1 MRRALVLLL
10 LCAAGGG
17 GALLGAQSPAAP
29 AAPAAGTA
37 SDAAAAIRAAQK
49 RIDDE
54 YARAVMSPF
63 TAIAVRYIEPGQT
76 GRLGAGAA
84 GIAFDPAAPM
94 AEAADFTLEA
104 DAFWVAPVAGSK
116 PPLVVA
122 KDESGNPAAG
132 PSTPVKTKTRLRD
145 GDVVSIGR
153 YYAEALVSP
162 GASNVRVFDPAAPAR
177 KTFAGLKWFPPN
189 PALRLNAT
197 FTANPKPDK
206 VVVMTSRG
214 LRKEF
219 YRAGTLAFTV
229 DGQPRTLTGLSAT
242 PVPGAGDELFVPFR
256 DATTGKETYEVGRY
270 LTVRAEPPGT
280 PHIVDFNEATNPLC
294 NYSPHYNCPI
304 PPRENTLAVAIRAG
318 EMTYP
323 SHH

>member
-1 MRRALVLLL
+1 MRHALVLLS
-10 LCAAGGG
+10 LCAAAG
-17 GALLGAQSPAAP
+17 GALLGAQAP
-29 AAPAAGTA
+29 ARPAAGTA
-37 SDAAAAIRAAQK
+37 ADATAAIRAAQQ
-49 RIDDE
+49 RVDDE

-84 GIAFDPAAPM
+84 GIEFDPAAPM

-104 DAFWVAPVAGSK
+104 DAFWIAPVAGSK
-116 PPLVVA
+116 PPVIVA
-122 KDESGNPAAG
+122 KDAHGNPGAG
-132 PSTPVKTKTRLRD
+132 PGTPVKAKTRLRE

-153 YYAEALVSP
+153 YYAEALAVP
-162 GASNVRVFDPAAPAR
+162 GAGNVRVFDPAAPA
-177 KTFAGLKWFPPN
+177 KEAFTGLKWFPPN
-189 PALRLNAT
+189 PALRLQAT

-270 LTVRAEPPGT
+270 LTVRVEPAGAPLV
-280 PHIVDFNEATNPLC
+280 VDFNEATNPLC

-304 PPRENTLAVAIRAG
+304 PPRENTLATAIRAG

-323 SHH
+323 SRH